1 MHGVESKGKSQ
12 PGKRMSD
19 LDWRLNIDG
28 FQTAENNMAEDSAM
42 LARCEQ
48 GLLPPTLRVYGW
60 SEPSISLGYSQNAEA
75 ELDLERCRELAI
87 PVVRRPTG
95 GRALL
100 HYNELTY
107 AVVAPVT
114 LAPFN
119 RGLKATFQA
128 ISEALLLGLKGLG
141 VQGDINTRNQ
151 KFKPVQSPVFHQ
163 SLKGLGIYGDIKTS
177 KQRSGPVRSPACY
190 ASLNHCEITVDGKKL
205 VGSAQKRTSKA
216 FLQHGSL
223 VIESD
228 HELFASLLKFDDERQ
243 RINTRQRLLDATT
256 GLNRVCG
263 RELIFEEICNALW
276 GGFQKTFG
284 GPWDDGCT
292 GYMEYH
298 PRAKTKSRLV
308 NQYHRQYKG
317 G

>member
-1 MHGVESKGKSQ
+1 MRPVESKSKSQ
-12 PGKRMSD
+12 QEKMSNV
-19 LDWRLNIDG
+19 DWRMKIDG
-28 FQTAENNMAEDSAM
+28 LQTAEFNMAEDSEL

-48 GLLPPTLRVYGW
+48 GLIPPTMRVYGW

-75 ELDLERCRELAI
+75 ELDMERCRELGI

-128 ISEALLLGLKGLG
+128 ISEALVLSLEELD
-141 VQGDINTRNQ
+141 VQCDIN
-151 KFKPVQSPVFHQ
+151 
-163 SLKGLGIYGDIKTS
+163 TS

-228 HELFASLLKFDDERQ
+228 HDLFTSLLRFNDERQ
-243 RINTRQRLLDATT
+243 RIDTRQRLLDATT
-256 GLNRVCG
+256 SLNRVCG
-263 RELIFEEICNALW
+263 RELTFEEICNALRE
-276 GGFQKTFG
+276 GFHKTFG
-284 GPWDDGCT
+284 VFWDDGCT
-292 GYMEYH
+292 GHGMPSE
-298 PRAKTKSRLV
+298 RKTRNIFVS
-308 NQYHRQYKG
+308 
-317 G
+317 

>member
-1 MHGVESKGKSQ
+1 
-12 PGKRMSD
+12 MSHV
-19 LDWRLNIDG
+19 DWHMNIDG
-28 FQTAENNMAEDSAM
+28 LQTAEFNMAEDSAM

-48 GLLPPTLRVYGW
+48 GLIPPTMRVYGW

-75 ELDLERCRELAI
+75 ELDMERCRELAI

-119 RGLKATFQA
+119 QGLKATFQA
-128 ISEALLLGLKGLG
+128 ISEALVL
-141 VQGDINTRNQ
+141 
-151 KFKPVQSPVFHQ
+151 
-163 SLKGLGIYGDIKTS
+163 SLKGLGIQSDINTS
-177 KQRSGPVRSPACY
+177 KQRSDMVRSPACF

-228 HELFASLLKFDDERQ
+228 HNLFTSLLRFDDERQ
-243 RINTRQRLLDATT
+243 RIETRQRLLDATT
-256 GLNRVCG
+256 NLNRVCG
-263 RELIFEEICNALW
+263 RELTFEEICNALW
-276 GGFQKTFG
+276 GGFRKTFG
-284 GPWDDGCT
+284 GSWDDGCA
-292 GYMEYH
+292 GRMEYH
-298 PRAKTKSRLV
+298 PKTNTKTISA
-308 NQYHRQYKG
+308 N
-317 G
+317 